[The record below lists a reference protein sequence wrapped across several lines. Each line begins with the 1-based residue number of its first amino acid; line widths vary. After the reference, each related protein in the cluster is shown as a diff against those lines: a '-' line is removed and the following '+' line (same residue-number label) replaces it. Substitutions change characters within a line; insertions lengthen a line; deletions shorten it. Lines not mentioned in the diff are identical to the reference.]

1 VARDADSGEKAFEEL
16 AYKGRL
22 LSDASATLHLGG
34 AVRYLVSPHKRS
46 TLIMVT
52 YACTPRLS

>member
-1 VARDADSGEKAFEEL
+1 VARDADSGEKAFEGL

-22 LSDASATLHLGG
+22 LSGASATLHLGRAG
-34 AVRYLVSPHKRS
+34 RYLVSPHKRS
-46 TLIMVT
+46 TLIVVS